1 MVTSINHAFMQI
13 SKRAETNQRSTLLT
27 TFVDV
32 GPLFTL
38 ISTLDHQV
46 IYGRRG
52 TGKTHALSY
61 LAERREA
68 LGDAVVFID
77 LRNIGSTGGLY
88 SDQSKSISQ
97 RASHLLID
105 TLSVIHEAILAFC
118 VTRADELDL
127 SVTGPLLD
135 HLGDA
140 ITEVRVVG
148 TVESEVRSNSS
159 CERAEESEAG
169 LAMDTG
175 KISLTLKASDKSRE
189 SRGHELKR
197 KETGPE
203 EHRVQFGSVSS
214 ALRGLVGAFGARRL
228 WLLLDEW
235 SSLPLDLQPYL
246 ADFFRRSMFG
256 IPGIAVKIAAIE
268 QRSRFRLVGGSGD
281 YTGIE
286 LGADAAADLNLDD
299 FMVFDN
305 DSSRSKH
312 FFEDLLYKHY
322 KSIAQEE
329 PSSGPQSPADLARL
343 AFTQTPAF
351 EEFVRASEGVPRD
364 AINILSLA
372 AQRALDDRISTIHV
386 RKAALDWFQ
395 RDKEAAVRSNPK
407 ARILLHW
414 IIDVVIGER
423 RARAFLLRSDHS
435 HELVD
440 SLFDSRVLHLLK
452 RNISARDTPGTR
464 YDAYKL
470 DFGCYVDLISTSKAP
485 LGLLSGYVNGNDVG
499 YIEIPPDDY
508 RSIRRA
514 ILELDEFDKNLEISK
529 SIPF

>member
-1 MVTSINHAFMQI
+1 MATSINHAFMQI

-38 ISTLDHQV
+38 ISTPDHQV

-61 LAERREA
+61 LAEKREELA
-68 LGDAVVFID
+68 DAVVFMD

-97 RASHLLID
+97 RATHLLID
-105 TLSVIHEAILAFC
+105 VLSFIHESLLSYC
-118 VTRADELDL
+118 VKWAEEVDL

-135 HLGDA
+135 HLGSA

-148 TVESEVRSNSS
+148 TVESEVRASS
-159 CERAEESEAG
+159 SSERGNNSEA
-169 LAMDTG
+169 AIAADSA
-175 KISLTLKASDKSRE
+175 KLTFSFKDSANFKESQAS
-189 SRGHELKR
+189 ELKR
-197 KETGPE
+197 TEKGPE
-203 EHRVQFGSVSS
+203 EHRVQFGSVSA
-214 ALRGLVGAFGARRL
+214 ALRGLVAVFGSRRL
-228 WLLLDEW
+228 WILLDEW

-256 IPGIAVKIAAIE
+256 ISGVTVKIAAIE
-268 QRSRFRLVGGSGD
+268 QRSRFRLVGESGD

-305 DSSRSKH
+305 DSDRSKS
-312 FFEDLLYKHY
+312 FFEHLLFKHY
-322 KSIAQEE
+322 KSIVQNE
-329 PSSGPQSPADLARL
+329 PKDGPQTPAQLARL

-372 AQRALDDRISTIHV
+372 AQKALDDRISTIHV
-386 RKAALDWFQ
+386 RKAARDWFQ
-395 RDKEAAVRSNPK
+395 RDKEAAIRSNPQ
-407 ARILLHW
+407 ARSLLPW
-414 IIDVVIGER
+414 IIDVVIGQR

-435 HELVD
+435 HNLVD

-452 RNISARDTPGTR
+452 RNISAKETPGIR

-470 DFGCYVDLISTSKAP
+470 DFGCYVDLVSTSKAP
-485 LGLLSGYVNGNDVG
+485 IGLLNYEDDESGVQYTEV
-499 YIEIPPDDY
+499 PPDDY

-514 ILELDEFDKNLEISK
+514 ILDLDDFKKISDENK
-529 SIPF
+529 FIPF